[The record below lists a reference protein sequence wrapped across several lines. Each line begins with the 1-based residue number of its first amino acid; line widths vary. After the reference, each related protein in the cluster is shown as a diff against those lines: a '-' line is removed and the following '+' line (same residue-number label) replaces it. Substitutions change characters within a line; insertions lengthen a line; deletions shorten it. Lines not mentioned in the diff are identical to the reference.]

1 MDRITLCGLIK
12 IELPT
17 YTVLISDGG
26 FVYFGGETYQSEDP
40 EFGVISGFEISG
52 TAPDQAPGGKI
63 TFLTPSATAAAQLVS
78 PGFQTSKLSI
88 WLAEVDEATATVIGT
103 PTILTLAQLDRGV
116 ISETMRSREVALE
129 FVSLGERLMTIN
141 EGNSLNGTFHK
152 RIFSGELGLDNAI
165 GMGVTIAWGAASP
178 ARGVS
183 SGSFGG
189 GYNRFNGGGQVREQ

>member
-1 MDRITLCGLIK
+1 VDRITLCGLIK

-17 YTVLISDGG
+17 YTVLICDGG
-26 FVYFGGETYQSEDP
+26 FVNYDGDTYLSADD

-63 TFLTPSATAAAQLVS
+63 TFLTPSADAAAQLVS

-88 WLAEVDEATATVIGT
+88 WLAEIDEDTATVIGT
-103 PTILTLAQLDRGV
+103 PVILTLAQLDRGV

-152 RIFSGELGLDNAI
+152 RFFSGELGLDNAI
-165 GMGVTIAWGAASP
+165 GMGVTVAWGASGP
-178 ARGVS
+178 TRGVTT
-183 SGSFGG
+183 GGAGG
-189 GYNRFNGGGQVREQ
+189 GGGRQLFNNEAVR

>member
-1 MDRITLCGLIK
+1 MERITLCGLIK

-78 PGFQTSKLSI
+78 PGFQKSKLSI
-88 WLAEVDEATATVIGT
+88 WLAEINEATATVIGT
-103 PTILTLAQLDRGV
+103 PKILTLAQLDRGV

>member
-26 FVYFGGETYQSEDP
+26 FVYYDGDTYQSSDA
-40 EFGVISGFEISG
+40 EFGVISGFEVSG
-52 TAPDQAPGGKI
+52 TAPDQAPGGKV
-63 TFLTPSATAAAQLVS
+63 TFLTPSADAAAQLVS

-88 WLAEVDEATATVIGT
+88 WLAEIDESTATVIGT
-103 PTILTLAQLDRGV
+103 PTILSLAQLDRGV

-152 RIFSGELGLDNAI
+152 RIFAGELGLDNAI
-165 GMGVTIAWGAASP
+165 GMGVTIAWGAAAP
-178 ARGVS
+178 PRGVT
-183 SGSFGG
+183 SGVSGG
-189 GYNRFNGGGQVREQ
+189 SGNRRDIGGQVREQ

>member
-1 MDRITLCGLIK
+1 M
-12 IELPT
+12 
-17 YTVLISDGG
+17 
-26 FVYFGGETYQSEDP
+26 
-40 EFGVISGFEISG
+40 
-52 TAPDQAPGGKI
+52 
-63 TFLTPSATAAAQLVS
+63 VS

-165 GMGVTIAWGAASP
+165 GMGVTVAWGASAP
-178 ARGVS
+178 PRGVAS
-183 SGSFGG
+183 VGGFGG
-189 GYNRFNGGGQVREQ
+189 GYNKFNGGGQVREQ

>member
-1 MDRITLCGLIK
+1 MERITLCGLIK

-17 YTVLISDGG
+17 YTVLICDGG
-26 FVYFGGETYQSEDP
+26 FVYYDGDTYQSADD

-63 TFLTPSATAAAQLVS
+63 TFLTPSADAAAQLVS

-88 WLAEVDEATATVIGT
+88 WLAEIDEATATVIGT
-103 PTILTLAQLDRGV
+103 PTVLTLAQLDRGV

-165 GMGVTIAWGAASP
+165 GMGVTVAWGAAGP
-178 ARGVS
+178 ARGVTVGS
-183 SGSFGG
+183 SGGG
-189 GYNRFNGGGQVREQ
+189 RGFSGGGQVREQ

>member
-1 MDRITLCGLIK
+1 MERITLCGLIK

-26 FVYFGGETYQSEDP
+26 FVYFDGDTYQGEDA

-63 TFLTPSATAAAQLVS
+63 TFLTPSADAAAQLVS

-88 WLAEVDEATATVIGT
+88 WLAEIDEATATVIGT
-103 PTILTLAQLDRGV
+103 PTVLTLAQLDRGV

-152 RIFSGELGLDNAI
+152 RLFAGELGLDNAI
-165 GMGVTIAWGAASP
+165 GMGVTVAWGAAGP
-178 ARGVS
+178 ARGVVVGS
-183 SGSFGG
+183 SGGG
-189 GYNRFNGGGQVREQ
+189 RGFSGGGQVREQ